1 MPGEGS
7 NRGLR
12 HGDVTGVP
20 SNPAIRQLLCKKH
33 KPGQETPR
41 NVPSQQLPKTHKVPG
56 TQHRSIGQGVSS
68 PQIPGKLSFLE
79 GQGSTTST
87 STPAAG
93 FGLYCLLPGQGDGLR
108 WGSKDEVPSMVPHLV
123 FLPRILLPFTWYSW
137 SLPTT
142 ANGIIS
148 CGKTKTGLWLLPE
161 NCSGTQTSE
170 QSPTLSC
177 FQEGF
182 MG

>member
-1 MPGEGS
+1 MGMSLVCPQI
-7 NRGLR
+7 L
-12 HGDVTGVP
+12 P
-20 SNPAIRQLLCKKH
+20 SGNYCARS
-33 KPGQETPR
+33 T
-41 NVPSQQLPKTHKVPG
+41 SQARRPPEMSPL
-56 TQHRSIGQGVSS
+56 SSS
-68 PQIPGKLSFLE
+68 PRHTKSQEPSTGALVKVFPVLKYQENYLFLE

>member
-56 TQHRSIGQGVSS
+56 TQHRGIGQGVSS
-68 PQIPGKLSFLE
+68 PQILGKLSFF
-79 GQGSTTST
+79 GG
-87 STPAAG
+87 AG
-93 FGLYCLLPGQGDGLR
+93 KHHIHLNSCCWFWTLLPSARAGRWAQVGKQG
-108 WGSKDEVPSMVPHLV
+108 
-123 FLPRILLPFTWYSW
+123 
-137 SLPTT
+137 
-142 ANGIIS
+142 
-148 CGKTKTGLWLLPE
+148 
-161 NCSGTQTSE
+161 
-170 QSPTLSC
+170 
-177 FQEGF
+177 
-182 MG
+182 